1 MNRKTP
7 ARRSGRQPKQ
17 DRSRTSLRRL
27 LETAESMLASDGYA
41 QFTLQAL
48 SKRAK
53 VSIGSIYN
61 LFESKQALV
70 RDLQVRFLERVERV
84 HAQVINDLRRNNLPL
99 KRLVPT
105 AVRDYGEYLRD
116 HAELLRVFMEIAPSD
131 PIVSANGK
139 KYAAQAMKDFE
150 LLLLDRRDDIRHPDP
165 EHAVARSYTVMYAV
179 IGRYLGLGSNPEA
192 ADPVDWNSLIDD
204 ISLMILQFLRAV
216 PEVSVSSR
224 TTRAK

>member
-116 HAELLRVFMEIAPSD
+116 HAELLRVFMEIRLRPSCPRRAKRRSVD
-131 PIVSANGK
+131 E
-139 KYAAQAMKDFE
+139 DFE
-150 LLLLDRRDDIRHPDP
+150 LL
-165 EHAVARSYTVMYAV
+165 RSTGATTYA
-179 IGRYLGLGSNPEA
+179 IQTQSMPSQEA
-192 ADPVDWNSLIDD
+192 
-204 ISLMILQFLRAV
+204 
-216 PEVSVSSR
+216 
-224 TTRAK
+224 TR

>member
-105 AVRDYGEYLRD
+105 AVRDYGSTYEIMLNCCSVHEVRPPAD
-116 HAELLRVFMEIAPSD
+116 RVREWQEIRRSVD
-131 PIVSANGK
+131 ERF
-139 KYAAQAMKDFE
+139 Q

-165 EHAVARSYTVMYAV
+165 EHAVARS
-179 IGRYLGLGSNPEA
+179 
-192 ADPVDWNSLIDD
+192 W
-204 ISLMILQFLRAV
+204 
-216 PEVSVSSR
+216 
-224 TTRAK
+224 